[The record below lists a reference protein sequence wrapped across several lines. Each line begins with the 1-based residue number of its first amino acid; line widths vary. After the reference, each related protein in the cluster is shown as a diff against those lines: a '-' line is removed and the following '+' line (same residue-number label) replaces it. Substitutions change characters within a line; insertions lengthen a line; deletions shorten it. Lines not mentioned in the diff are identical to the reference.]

1 MLVFLTSIR
10 VGVVKIYRRY
20 FQTELRHVVKEA
32 QQLTRRYSALDR
44 WSTAAF
50 KAALAGKHYDG
61 TIPYVGCCGMP
72 ADVLAWV
79 SCGVVRR
86 PKPKNKAKVAA
97 MRPVAWGGDA
107 ESAERQRTKCV
118 PTPWCLCLC
127 LCLSVSV
134 CVRVMVAVAAGL
146 RLRVGVCGSKQPCSN
161 PCMHW
166 AATGPRCCHPRVP
179 CLLRL
184 PRSQCWSP
192 RNSAHRG
199 WVKKRRR
206 RHRNA
211 HRA

>member
-72 ADVLAWV
+72 VDVLAWV

-118 PTPWCLCLC
+118 PTPLVFVSV
-127 LCLSVSV
+127 SVSV
-134 CVRVMVAVAAGL
+134 CVCLCAGYGGSGSRVASASGCMWEQAAVL
-146 RLRVGVCGSKQPCSN
+146 
-161 PCMHW
+161 
-166 AATGPRCCHPRVP
+166 
-179 CLLRL
+179 
-184 PRSQCWSP
+184 
-192 RNSAHRG
+192 
-199 WVKKRRR
+199 
-206 RHRNA
+206 
-211 HRA
+211 